1 MTGQEHNIEQLVD
14 NLNER
19 KKELECL
26 YKIDDILKDF
36 NLDIEAVFKLLLDVI
51 PVGWRYPDICKL
63 RIGYGDVMVEADGF
77 KTTDLKQSAELMI
90 DDVVVGEIV
99 LCYIKPIRAE
109 KGIFLNEENRLFS
122 TITEKINQYLSFR
135 QLKDN
140 FEKSKKGKLDIT
152 DDSFTKWMSSLK
164 LTEAEIG
171 RMSRV
176 KVHFK
181 KGETICKQGSFAS
194 FIMIIKEGLVK
205 ASIEN
210 SQYKSHVFKIT
221 KPFSIIGLSSLYGD
235 EYYHFSVT
243 AIVPSTMYLV
253 ERASFD
259 NIVKT
264 NKRFG
269 FEIMKQYSTSLQNV
283 YDKLGSIANKQAL
296 GRVCDALLYLSDVVF
311 ESSYIENAISRKD
324 IAELAGMSTENLVRI
339 LSELKKDKII
349 LIQNRGIEILN
360 RKTLVTLSNIG

>member
-1 MTGQEHNIEQLVD
+1 MTEQKRDIEQLVT

-36 NLDIEAVFKLLLDVI
+36 NLDIEAVFKLLVGVI
-51 PVGWRYPDICKL
+51 PAGWRYPDICGL
-63 RIGYGDVMVEADGF
+63 RIRYDETLVESEGF
-77 KTTDLKQSAELMI
+77 KTTDLKQSAELKV

-99 LCYIKPIRAE
+99 LCYIKPIRSE
-109 KGIFLNEENRLFS
+109 KGVFLNEENRLFT

-140 FEKSKKGKLDIT
+140 FEKSKKRKLDTT
-152 DDSFTKWMSSLK
+152 DDSFTKWLSSLH

-171 RMSRV
+171 RISTV

-205 ASIEN
+205 ASIES

-243 AIVPSTMYLV
+243 ALVPSTMYLV

-259 NIVKT
+259 NIVKI

-269 FEIMKQYSTSLQNV
+269 FEMMKQYSNSLQNV

-296 GRVCDALLYLSDVVF
+296 GRVCDALLYLSEKVF
-311 ESSYIENAISRKD
+311 ESNTIENAVSRKD
-324 IAELAGMSTENLVRI
+324 MAELAGMSTENLVRI
-339 LSELKKDKII
+339 LSELKKDKIV
-349 LIQNRGIEILN
+349 LIKNRGIEILDK
-360 RKTLVTLSNIG
+360 KTLVTLSNIG